1 MMGEQRDRLKSQ
13 TDVVQLSFDF
23 AVSIVKVVGDLP
35 RTTTGFELGRQMI
48 RSGTSIG
55 ANVEE
60 AQGARTKPEF
70 INSMNIAK
78 REARET
84 RFWLRV
90 LGASHLLKPEV
101 VGNLIADVE
110 CLIRILTAIVK
121 TAERHYSGRRSSVI
135 HHPAS
140 SISGKRGNHDY

>member
-1 MMGEQRDRLKSQ
+1 MSQ
-13 TDVVQLSFDF
+13 EKVELDQADIVQLSFDF
-23 AVSIVKVVGDLP
+23 AVKVVEEVKSFP
-35 RTTTGFELGRQMI
+35 RTTAGFELGKQVI

-90 LGASHLLKPEV
+90 LRTAHLLKQDVAET
-101 VGNLIADVE
+101 LIADAE
-110 CLIRILTAIVK
+110 RLIRILTAIVK
-121 TAERHYSGRRSSVI
+121 TAEGH
-135 HHPAS
+135 
-140 SISGKRGNHDY
+140 

>member
-1 MMGEQRDRLKSQ
+1 MMDGQEEE
-13 TDVVQLSFDF
+13 TDIVELSFEF
-23 AVSIVKVVGDLP
+23 AVKVVEAVGSLP
-35 RTTTGFELGRQMI
+35 RKTEGFELGRQLI

-90 LGASHLLKPEV
+90 LRAGSLLNQKTADP
-101 VGNLIADVE
+101 LIEDAE
-110 CLIRILTAIVK
+110 CLIRVLTAIVK
-121 TAERHYSGRRSSVI
+121 TAEGH
-135 HHPAS
+135 
-140 SISGKRGNHDY
+140 

>member
-1 MMGEQRDRLKSQ
+1 MGHEVKRQEGGRLIVER
-13 TDVVQLSFDF
+13 TFEF
-23 AVSIVKVVGDLP
+23 AVPLVGVLRMLP
-35 RTTTGFELGRQMI
+35 RTTPGFELGKQLI

-84 RFWLRV
+84 RYWLRV
-90 LGASHLLKPEV
+90 CQGS
-101 VGNLIADVE
+101 G
-110 CLIRILTAIVK
+110 LT
-121 TAERHYSGRRSSVI
+121 
-135 HHPAS
+135 
-140 SISGKRGNHDY
+140 

>member
-1 MMGEQRDRLKSQ
+1 MEEKA
-13 TDVVQLSFDF
+13 DVVQLSFEL
-23 AVSIVKVVGDLP
+23 AVKIIKLVNEFPK
-35 RTTTGFELGRQMI
+35 TTAGFELGRQLL
-48 RSGTSIG
+48 RAGTSIG

-90 LGASHLLKPEV
+90 MTTSGLLKKELAGPF
-101 VGNLIADVE
+101 VE
-110 CLIRILTAIVK
+110 EAERLIRILTAIVK
-121 TAERHYSGRRSSVI
+121 TSEQRRGRPSI
-135 HHPAS
+135 IYHPSS
-140 SISGKRGNHDY
+140 SIT

>member
-1 MMGEQRDRLKSQ
+1 MAEQRDRLKSQ
-13 TDVVQLSFDF
+13 ADVVQLSFDF
-23 AVSIVKVVGDLP
+23 AVNVVKAVGGLP
-35 RTTTGFELGRQMI
+35 RTTTGFELGRQVI

-70 INSMNIAK
+70 IHSMNIAK

-90 LGASHLLKPEV
+90 LGACRLLKQEV
-101 VGNLIADVE
+101 VGNLIADAE
-110 CLIRILTAIVK
+110 RLIRILTAIVR
-121 TAERHYSGRRSSVI
+121 TAERHYSGRRSSI
-135 HHPAS
+135 IQHPAS
-140 SISGKRGNHDY
+140 SISSEGGNDDH